1 LRTHDLVPAVRQR
14 RLPLRIETSNQTR
27 GGRPHDT
34 LDDEERPPTQ
44 AAHSNGQVPA
54 SRGRDRHDIEYL
66 RALPRVV
73 PNGKVL
79 VHDGLTYWLQNPS
92 GGLEPC
98 DCDWAL
104 DMGVHFRVCRRRA

>member
-1 LRTHDLVPAVRQR
+1 
-14 RLPLRIETSNQTR
+14 
-27 GGRPHDT
+27 
-34 LDDEERPPTQ
+34 
-44 AAHSNGQVPA
+44 
-54 SRGRDRHDIEYL
+54 
-66 RALPRVV
+66 VV

-79 VHDGLTYWLQNPS
+79 VHDGSMYWLQNPS